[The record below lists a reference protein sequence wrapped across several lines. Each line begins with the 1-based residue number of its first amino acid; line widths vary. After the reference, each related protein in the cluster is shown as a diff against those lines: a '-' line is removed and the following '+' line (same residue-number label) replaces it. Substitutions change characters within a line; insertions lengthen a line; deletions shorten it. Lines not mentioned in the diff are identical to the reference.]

1 VLFRRAV
8 QLCVSSKHWAEVTCG
23 RAIRVLSVMNKSRIA
38 IKTRRIILLL
48 SPEGSFCIGNHVV
61 LKLGRPIGYHC
72 VFGMAVETT
81 SSVAG
86 SGFVPPH
93 ARSGPVRPRGS
104 KRDTCVL
111 AAEG

>member
-1 VLFRRAV
+1 
-8 QLCVSSKHWAEVTCG
+8 
-23 RAIRVLSVMNKSRIA
+23 MNKSRIA

-48 SPEGSFCIGNHVV
+48 SLEGSFCIGNHVV

-81 SSVAG
+81 RSVAG

-93 ARSGPVRPRGS
+93 ARSGPGPVRPRGS
-104 KRDTCVL
+104 KRNTCVL